1 MQTHSSLSHAFVTL
15 TYDDEHLPEDGN
27 GVESDVVNFI
37 KRLRDRLDYPEGL
50 KYFYTSEYGSKNGR
64 VHYHLILLNLPRDV
78 VDFVD
83 SSSRKK
89 FRSLITDT
97 WSQGRTESSQLLD
110 RRIRYVVDYVSKD
123 DKLLSEKFGHT
134 KEFRCM
140 SKFIGFDWI
149 DNPDNQKFVETNNCV
164 RINGFKYSV
173 PSYYKRKLRERKSI
187 VEQEISKIDSRIEF
201 LYYLHNQHYFSFDVD
216 LFDYKQLLIERNS
229 LDWFCRDKEFETQ
242 IKKAKR
248 RRQYY
253 FRKIYSPIDYAGGS
267 LGQILSMKAFELL
280 ADPKDLSRLD
290 EVSSSLFDLEH
301 AYEKH
306 KFKYRRIW
314 LSEHGDPHDRFEALD
329 RKIYV
334 IESHIEDAVIAYV
347 KDVRASAPQRLKN
360 FKAKR
365 LLKLSKSMQN
375 SEIRHYWSY
384 INYED

>member
-1 MQTHSSLSHAFVTL
+1 MQTHSSQSHAFVTL
-15 TYDDEHLPEDGN
+15 TYDDEHLPKDGN

-78 VDFVD
+78 VDFV
-83 SSSRKK
+83 SPSSRKK

-97 WSQGRTESSQLLD
+97 WSKGRTESSQLLD

-134 KEFRCM
+134 KEFRGM

-164 RINGFKYSV
+164 RINGYKYSV
-173 PSYYKRKLRERKSI
+173 PSYYKRKLRDRKSI
-187 VEQEISKIDSRIEF
+187 VEQEIAKIDSRIEF
-201 LYYLHNQHYFSFDVD
+201 LDYLRNQHYFYSDIDFDV
-216 LFDYKQLLIERNS
+216 YKQLLIERNS
-229 LDWFCRDKEFETQ
+229 LDWFCRDKEFEIQ
-242 IKKAKR
+242 IRKAKR

-253 FRKIYSPIDYAGGS
+253 FRKVFSPMDCAGSSIDRVIYMRA
-267 LGQILSMKAFELL
+267 LELL
-280 ADPKDLSRLD
+280 A
-290 EVSSSLFDLEH
+290 SSSDLVKLYDSEASLSDLEH

-306 KFKYRRIW
+306 KNRYRCIW
-314 LSEHGDPHDRFEALD
+314 LSEHGDPTYRFNSIDSRLE
-329 RKIYV
+329 V
-334 IESHIEDAVIAYV
+334 IESNIEDAIIAYV

-360 FKAKR
+360 FKAKQ
-365 LLKLSKSMQN
+365 LLKLSRSMKN
-375 SEIRHYWSY
+375 PEIQHYWSY
-384 INYED
+384 VNYEI